1 MDVYVSIHNINIV
14 KDNKLLDNK
23 FVTNIKTW
31 SEISIIN
38 IIIQFPLFE
47 IYSENGNNINSI
59 ITLKSEIS
67 DLFSYNFLI

>member
-38 IIIQFPLFE
+38 IIIQFSLFE